1 MLATADDL
9 VISLCIWYMHIHVN
23 MNEYVKFTHILM
35 YIQVDASSS
44 WRFSHYT
51 FIYLWHDGCVFLLQC
66 VAVRC
71 SALKCLALYC
81 NSHYTFIYLWHDE
94 CVVLQW
100 AASVLQ
106 CVAMAY
112 SYYPHLPMARWVHF
126 CCSVF
131 KYFALRCSAFKC
143 LAVSC
148 SGVGIIDA
156 LQCVAVCCSVL
167 QCVAVCCSVLQCV
180 AVSCSGVGI
189 IFSST

>member
-1 MLATADDL
+1 
-9 VISLCIWYMHIHVN
+9 MHIHVT

-71 SALKCLALYC
+71 SALQCVAVRCSALKCLALYC
-81 NSHYTFIYLWHDE
+81 NSHYTFIYLWHDG

-106 CVAMAY
+106 CVA
-112 SYYPHLPMARWVHF
+112 
-126 CCSVF
+126 
-131 KYFALRCSAFKC
+131 
-143 LAVSC
+143 VSC
-148 SGVGIIDA
+148 KRVAVCCNGVFILPSSTYGKMGAFLLQCVQIFCIA
-156 LQCVAVCCSVL
+156 LQCV
-167 QCVAVCCSVLQCV
+167 
-180 AVSCSGVGI
+180 
-189 IFSST
+189 